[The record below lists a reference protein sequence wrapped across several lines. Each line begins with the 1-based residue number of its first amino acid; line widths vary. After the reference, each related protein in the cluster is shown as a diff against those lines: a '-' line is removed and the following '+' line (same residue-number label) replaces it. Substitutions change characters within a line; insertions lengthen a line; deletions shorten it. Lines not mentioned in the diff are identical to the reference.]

1 MDVTG
6 IMSENVII
14 ADASYLDKVAFDL
27 TVNFER
33 MLERRIQKADLCRW
47 LDCVAL
53 DGGIEPGDNKI
64 QVIFIYDGNGGQLDN
79 FNPSNLEKDIN
90 GMAFKDNLG
99 EFMMA
104 AYPVAKDVTDMGRFF
119 VETLK
124 VTGDCKE
131 TKNIMVVADI
141 EKYGMEMLKAGTDID
156 NMSADEI
163 VKNDMKEFLI
173 SHYRISISQCSVM
186 DKMQAENRKDEI
198 LAAAEE
204 MRKREGYNLS
214 IIMITNILEEAS
226 ILIFSGEPKS
236 LVGEAFKVDTSLRMV
251 TLPGVMSRKKQVV
264 PPLSEAA
271 KLIRSDN
278 DF

>member
-1 MDVTG
+1 MGMDVTG

-131 TKNIMVVADI
+131 TNNIMVVADI
-141 EKYGMEMLKAGTDID
+141 EKYGNEVKEALGKIKHKEKTLFAMEPQTG
-156 NMSADEI
+156 SG
-163 VKNDMKEFLI
+163 FC
-173 SHYRISISQCSVM
+173 Q
-186 DKMQAENRKDEI
+186 EI
-198 LAAAEE
+198 L
-204 MRKREGYNLS
+204 GY
-214 IIMITNILEEAS
+214 
-226 ILIFSGEPKS
+226 S
-236 LVGEAFKVDTSLRMV
+236 LMNALG
-251 TLPGVMSRKKQVV
+251 
-264 PPLSEAA
+264 
-271 KLIRSDN
+271 IRGDELK
-278 DF
+278 